1 MRRLLHRLIALTLV
15 LAPLAVLPRTPAGAA
30 ARQTV
35 AVAAIMAQMTP
46 AEKVGQLFLVS
57 AVAKVVNA
65 WTPRRLAPGPPEDPT
80 AEG

>member
-46 AEKVGQLFLVS
+46 AEKVGQLFLVTFYGPS
-57 AVAKVVNA
+57 A
-65 WTPRRLAPGPPEDPT
+65 APGTLPIIPH
-80 AEG
+80 